1 MDLIGTNIS
10 RPFADQPDQPKEAVA
25 AGGRAI
31 DFLMKCNLGSNSG
44 LGAAAS
50 ILKSLQAKE
59 KLVGLISDCAQA
71 ICLSSTANLVKS
83 SDRGVA
89 VTACI
94 FTGQQGRHQHVTTC
108 MRA

>member
-44 LGAAAS
+44 LGAAVFFF
-50 ILKSLQAKE
+50 E
-59 KLVGLISDCAQA
+59 KLASQRKA
-71 ICLSSTANLVKS
+71 S
-83 SDRGVA
+83 
-89 VTACI
+89 
-94 FTGQQGRHQHVTTC
+94 
-108 MRA
+108 RADF